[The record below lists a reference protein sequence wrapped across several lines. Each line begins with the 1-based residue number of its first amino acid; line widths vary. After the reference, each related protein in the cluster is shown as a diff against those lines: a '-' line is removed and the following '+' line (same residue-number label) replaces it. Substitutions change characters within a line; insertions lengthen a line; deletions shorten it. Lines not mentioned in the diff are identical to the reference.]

1 MKRRICLFAVGAMMM
16 FALSAMAQ
24 DQKPAEGRGPG
35 GGRGQMMTPDEQ
47 VSRLSTELNLTDDQK
62 AKIKPLFEDQAAKMK
77 ALREDTSTSM
87 DDKRP
92 KMQDIRKSTNDQV
105 RAVLTADQQKKYDEM
120 QAKMRERQREGQ
132 KPADAPKPP
141 Q

>member
-16 FALSAMAQ
+16 CALSAMAQ
-24 DQKPAEGRGPG
+24 DQKPGEGRGPG
-35 GGRGQMMTPDEQ
+35 GGRPMMTPDEQ

-62 AKIKPLFEDQAAKMK
+62 AKIKPIFEDQAAKMK

-105 RAVLTADQQKKYDEM
+105 RAVLTADQQKKFDDM